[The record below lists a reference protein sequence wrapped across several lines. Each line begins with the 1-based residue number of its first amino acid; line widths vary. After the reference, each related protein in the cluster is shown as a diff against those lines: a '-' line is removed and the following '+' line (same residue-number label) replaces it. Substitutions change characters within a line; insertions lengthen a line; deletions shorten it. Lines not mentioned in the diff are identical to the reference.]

1 MRCRAGLVKRCSLH
15 TVSPPQSH
23 HGQLQQVESR
33 ASRRPDA
40 SHQVLLRLTLTAD
53 DLRQLMRSLRQSS
66 AVIASEILNEGTA
79 AASKGTPQDLSPEVR
94 W

>member
-1 MRCRAGLVKRCSLH
+1 MQCTAGPVKRHDLYPP
-15 TVSPPQSH
+15 VWRPQSH
-23 HGQLQQVESR
+23 HGQLEQVESR

-79 AASKGTPQDLSPEVR
+79 AASKGSQHLPPEVS
-94 W
+94 